1 MHQRTSSDPAVVV
14 PVVIRK
20 KRMVWNIFG
29 AAYDLTPFLD
39 VHPGGRR
46 ILETCAG
53 ELDWCVMLFV
63 AVRGEDSGIAC
74 RGERGL
80 VRRWSSI
87 LSRPPSRVG
96 AQQCC
101 EERARRDFQ

>member
-1 MHQRTSSDPAVVV
+1 MNRLTALRSNRAGAKTKAPMHQRTSSDPAVVV

-46 ILETCAG
+46 ILETV
-53 ELDWCVMLFV
+53 E
-63 AVRGEDSGIAC
+63 
-74 RGERGL
+74 
-80 VRRWSSI
+80 
-87 LSRPPSRVG
+87 PPSK
-96 AQQCC
+96 
-101 EERARRDFQ
+101 